1 LESNVNKKISESLG
15 VRLSDDVR
23 EEVDALT
30 DFRRLIHR
38 RPELAHQ
45 EERTQRM
52 IIDSLTEVGISVRPC
67 AGTGVVGTIRG
78 REPGKVLLLR
88 ADMDALPI
96 TEENDVS
103 YKSEIPGVMHACGH
117 DAHVAILVTAAR
129 LIAKHGLKKGAVKLM
144 FQPAEEGEGGA
155 VKMIE
160 AGILEDPKV
169 DAAIAFHVWTPNPV
183 GEIIALG
190 GPVAASI
197 DGFKITVHGKGT
209 HAAMPESGIDP
220 IVIASHIVS
229 AAQTLITRRTSPTD
243 PALLSFTSIHG
254 GSAFNIIPEKV
265 EMLGTFRAFKV
276 AVREQLCTELPEL
289 ASSVARSFGGSAS
302 YESLGYNVPTI
313 NDPHIASLVQK
324 AAAGFLGQDRVIEGT
339 PLMVS
344 EDFGEVLDKVPGAL
358 VLLGCGNKE
367 LGADFPHHHPRFT
380 IDERV
385 LPIGV
390 ELFLQ
395 CVNDFEF

>member
-1 LESNVNKKISESLG
+1 MG
-15 VRLSDDVR
+15 VRLSDDVKAVAN
-23 EEVDALT
+23 ELT
-30 DFRRLIHR
+30 MLRRLVHR
-38 RPELAHQ
+38 HPELAHQ
-45 EERTQRM
+45 EERTQR
-52 IIDSLTEVGISVRPC
+52 IVIDRLTEAGIGARPF
-67 AGTGVVGTIRG
+67 AGTGVEGLIRG
-78 REPGKVLLLR
+78 RESGKVLLLR

-103 YKSEIPGVMHACGH
+103 YKSENEGVMHACGH
-117 DAHVAILVTAAR
+117 DAHVAMLVTAAR
-129 LIAKHGLKKGAVKLM
+129 LIAKRGLKKGAVKLM

-155 VKMIE
+155 VKMLE

-169 DAAIAFHVWTPNPV
+169 DAALAFHVWTPSQV
-183 GEIIALG
+183 GDITALG
-190 GPVAASI
+190 GPVAASV

-220 IVIASHIVS
+220 VVIASHIVT
-229 AAQTLITRRTSPTD
+229 AAQTLITRRISPID

-265 EMLGTFRAFKV
+265 EMLGTFRTFDV
-276 AVREQLCTELPEL
+276 GVRERLSAELQEL
-289 ASSVARSFGGSAS
+289 VSSIARSFGGRAT
-302 YESLGYNVPTI
+302 YESLGYNGPTI
-313 NDPHIASLVQK
+313 NDSQFASLVRK
-324 AAAGFLGQDRVIEGT
+324 AAGGIVGEERVMEGA

-344 EDFGEVLDKVPGAL
+344 EDFGEVLAKVPGAL

-367 LGADFPHHHPRFT
+367 IGADFPHHHPRFS

-390 ELFLQ
+390 ELFLECIKQ
-395 CVNDFEF
+395 FEF

>member
-1 LESNVNKKISESLG
+1 MERKNSESLG
-15 VRLSDDVR
+15 VRLSDDVQ
-23 EEVDALT
+23 EVVDELT
-30 DFRRLIHR
+30 DLRRLVHR
-38 RPELAHQ
+38 YPELAHQ
-45 EERTQRM
+45 EERTQRVV
-52 IIDSLTEVGISVRPC
+52 IDNLTAVGIGVRPF
-67 AGTGVVGTIRG
+67 AGTGVVGMIRG

-103 YKSEIPGVMHACGH
+103 YKNENPGVMHACGH
-117 DAHVAILVTAAR
+117 DAHVAMLVVAAR
-129 LIAKHGLKKGAVKLM
+129 LIAKRGLKKGAVKLM

-155 VKMIE
+155 VKMLE

-169 DAAIAFHVWTPNPV
+169 DAAIAFHVWAPNPV
-183 GEIIALG
+183 GEVIVHS

-197 DGFKITVHGKGT
+197 DGFKITVQGKGT

-243 PALLSFTSIHG
+243 LALLSFTSIHG
-254 GSAFNIIPEKV
+254 GSAFNIIPERV
-265 EMLGTFRAFKV
+265 EMLGTFRTFKE
-276 AVREQLCTELPEL
+276 AVRERLCAELPEL
-289 ASSVARSFGGSAS
+289 ASTIARSFGGHAS
-302 YESLGYNVPTI
+302 YESLGYSVSTI
-313 NDPHIASLVQK
+313 NDPHMASLVRQ
-324 AAAGFLGQDRVIEGT
+324 AAAGLLGQDRVLEGA

-367 LGADFPHHHPRFT
+367 LGADFPHHHPRFS

-390 ELFLQ
+390 ELFLE
-395 CVNDFEF
+395 CVKRFEF